1 MSVSHSLSRRQFLR
15 GALTLGAAAALGG
28 GSFSPAPRAYANG
41 IAPVRAVPDAGRR
54 VALTYDDLWNEFYTF
69 RIARAYHKRGV
80 SITLF
85 PAGRAVRNNN
95 VRPHEGYE
103 DMYAKMRDMGHDI
116 GCHLHTHRDI
126 RDFDLEQLVEEE
138 MEPSLEA
145 MRLALG
151 ADFTPVGI
159 RPPYG
164 VMTDAVRELAALY
177 GIPLIL
183 WGVDSRDA
191 FCQARLDCDT
201 ACSAS
206 ESSHLT
212 TADLLAAS
220 DSSSAQS
227 SITVACTK
235 EQCEQLCVDYI
246 LDNVKKHLRPGSV
259 ILSHALRNSYLA
271 LQPILDLLRR
281 NNLQPVALSELLAHA
296 S

>member
-183 WGVDSRDA
+183 WGVDLPRRFLPGAAGLRYRLQRERKQPPDNRRLACRQRLVVGAIQHHGRLHKRAVRAVMRRLHPGQCEETPASR
-191 FCQARLDCDT
+191 QRHPESRLTQFLPC
-201 ACSAS
+201 
-206 ESSHLT
+206 
-212 TADLLAAS
+212 LAAH
-220 DSSSAQS
+220 
-227 SITVACTK
+227 T
-235 EQCEQLCVDYI
+235 
-246 LDNVKKHLRPGSV
+246 G
-259 ILSHALRNSYLA
+259 LA
-271 LQPILDLLRR
+271 APQ
-281 NNLQPVALSELLAHA
+281 
-296 S
+296 